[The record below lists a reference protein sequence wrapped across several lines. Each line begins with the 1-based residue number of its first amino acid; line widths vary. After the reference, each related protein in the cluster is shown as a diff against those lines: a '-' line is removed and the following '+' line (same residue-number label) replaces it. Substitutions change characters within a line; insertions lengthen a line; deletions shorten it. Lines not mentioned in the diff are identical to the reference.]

1 MTAADELRQAAAKV
15 RDTHA
20 TLAETKDIRGQLDLT
35 EWGEWFGPDDII
47 NLAEVNAWIALMSPA
62 LAEPLAAWLEG
73 CAGQAEAMRHNAEFA
88 VCDEPGSVQ
97 AALKVARAIN
107 GGAS

>member
-15 RDTHA
+15 REKGAALTDAGAHRTWREGW
-20 TLAETKDIRGQLDLT
+20 LAAHILREDE
-35 EWGEWFGPDDII
+35 EW
-47 NLAEVNAWIALMSPA
+47 VALMSPA
-62 LAEPLAAWLEG
+62 LAEPLAAWLED
-73 CAGQAEAMRHNAEFA
+73 CAGQASAMSGPDDFGI
-88 VCDEPGSVQ
+88 CDEPGSVQ